1 MTQSEFN
8 LFLNVAAAICA
19 AFAIFNLTLLKRRGN
34 SAFTLVVAFL
44 VLAGTILLY
53 GRQGMSNLVIAGGS
67 AVFLLLGLDIFLR
80 APTEQTRR
88 RR

>member
-1 MTQSEFN
+1 MTQNEFT

-34 SAFTLVVAFL
+34 AAFALSLAFL
-44 VLAGTILLY
+44 VTGGTILLY

-67 AVFLLLGLDIFLR
+67 VVILLLGVDFFLR
-80 APTEQTRR
+80 APNQQTRR